1 MGVPA
6 AVLAAKNAVTKI
18 EQICQSSASPS
29 QAPLLNLDQRV
40 SKAAYILLI
49 KKTVLM
55 VLTLN
60 PGLIKTDKPSVLIKI
75 QAHRSQE
82 ADRSFMYLIRSLIC
96 GTLLPYGKLLIFDSF
111 PAVARASLHN
121 KMQSPLLCSSLPW
134 CGSVSLILVP
144 SLSVLDCSGDG
155 LLPRTWAMAA
165 GSRPP

>member
-75 QAHRSQE
+75 QAHRS
-82 ADRSFMYLIRSLIC
+82 
-96 GTLLPYGKLLIFDSF
+96 
-111 PAVARASLHN
+111 
-121 KMQSPLLCSSLPW
+121 
-134 CGSVSLILVP
+134 
-144 SLSVLDCSGDG
+144 
-155 LLPRTWAMAA
+155 
-165 GSRPP
+165 